1 MNYKLVADLSRALDQ
16 DAFNPARFPAAAA
29 EADRFLVGV
38 LVNDDPVQAA
48 IDLML
53 MGHMRGGEAERQCKR
68 TLIFMLAS
76 TFTAPTENTKEIID
90 VFDDFLDNNRFEIQ
104 ACLKVFADHHLGD
117 MRKLIK
123 QLTPRQILGTVT
135 FCGVSIAAMT
145 YDCIAHDDLE
155 AYLAV
160 LRAHGRKDQ
169 WSSRYADLANFPLDP
184 ESRIHQACVV
194 NPRDLFVERIRNLRR
209 DVEIPAEQRSF
220 HRRFAPDSAPKLRP
234 GGQGLPSKIEAD
246 LGPQLYLT
254 DYFAES
260 LQQDMFVC
268 TELFFKLNEFLYI
281 EATDGWNHID
291 AVTEA
296 FLRAGVTPQYLMTH
310 GVMGKY
316 EETPPVTLEQALT
329 HLGELSPENVRFYS
343 AAYRAYLKDFDHT
356 AVLDNCTTDGARM
369 AMYTL
374 TRDTAFLVRSSNRAK
389 DDVFASDLGL

>member
-1 MNYKLVADLSRALDQ
+1 MNYKLVSDLSRALEQ
-16 DAFNPARFPAAAA
+16 NAFDPALFPAAAA
-29 EADRFLVGV
+29 ESDRFLVGV
-38 LVNDDPVQAA
+38 LKSNDPVQSAM
-48 IDLML
+48 DRML

-76 TFTAPTENTKEIID
+76 TFTAPTENTKEIVD
-90 VFDDFLDNNRFEIQ
+90 VFDDFIDDNKFEIQ
-104 ACLKVFADHHLGD
+104 ASLKVFADHHMGD
-117 MRKLIK
+117 MRNLIK
-123 QLTPRQILGTVT
+123 QLKPRQVLGTVT
-135 FCGVSIAAMT
+135 FCEVSIAAMT

-169 WSSRYADLANFPLDP
+169 WSLRYADLANFPLAP
-184 ESRIHQACVV
+184 ESSIHQACS
-194 NPRDLFVERIRNLRR
+194 PIPKDLFVERMKNLRR
-209 DVEIPAEQRSF
+209 DVVTPAEHRSF

-234 GGQGLPSKIEAD
+234 GGQGLQSQIEAD

-260 LQQDMFVC
+260 VQQDMFVC
-268 TELFFKLNEFLYI
+268 TRLFFKLDEFLYVD
-281 EATDGWNHID
+281 AADGWSHID
-291 AVTEA
+291 AVTQA

-310 GVMGKY
+310 GVIGED

-343 AAYRAYLKDFDHT
+343 VAYRAYLKDFDHT
-356 AVLDNCTTDGARM
+356 AVLNNCTTDGARM

-374 TRDTAFLVRSSNRAK
+374 TRDTAFLQRASNRAK
-389 DDVFASDLGL
+389 DNALASDLGL